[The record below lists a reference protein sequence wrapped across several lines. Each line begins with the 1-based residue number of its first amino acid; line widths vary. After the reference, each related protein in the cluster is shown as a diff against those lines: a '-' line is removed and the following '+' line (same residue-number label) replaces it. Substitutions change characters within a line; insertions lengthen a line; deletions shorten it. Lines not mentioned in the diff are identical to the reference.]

1 MDELT
6 QRNED
11 LQQQLEIAEKNASA
25 SVAMATVSATVEASG
40 VTVDGNTDRGM
51 GEEIDRL
58 TRALEELRAGDAT

>member
-1 MDELT
+1 VDELT
-6 QRNED
+6 QLNED

-40 VTVDGNTDRGM
+40 VTVDGNTDRGT
-51 GEEIDRL
+51 GEEVDRL